1 MDRGTPPIRLFA
13 GRRAGFTLVELL
25 VVIAVITVLLAAV
38 IVASS
43 TLINSAKARNT
54 SALLATVRQAVEQF
68 RSDQTRKPTLTSVR
82 QQTVTYASRYGQD
95 PPDEVEPFTL
105 KGLPTTS
112 GNAGTL
118 GAGKARLVPG
128 PDNGQPP
135 PGRMRFYRGL
145 PAEQAANEHRDQTA
159 MIAAIRMFSEAG
171 SVMLDSVPARNWS
184 PGVLNPTG
192 GLPMLFLDR
201 GPGLNGTWNA
211 SEDLA
216 IRHIVDDW
224 GTELGYMSQRDW
236 RPTGAGSLDTTSTN
250 SPEWNQASTQM
261 LKLNGD
267 QPVIFSYGPNGR
279 EQLTRE
285 AMGDTGAASLAADWV
300 SNSGRLLNAMNAD
313 NVYAHDGLAAKLN
326 KGVND

>member
-1 MDRGTPPIRLFA
+1 M
-13 GRRAGFTLVELL
+13 
-25 VVIAVITVLLAAV
+25 VIAVIAVLLAAV

-43 TLINSAKARNT
+43 TLINTAKTRNT
-54 SALLATVRQAVEQF
+54 SGLLATVQLAVEQF
-68 RSDQTRKPTLTSVR
+68 RSDQGRKPTLASVR
-82 QQTVTYASRYGQD
+82 QQNVTYASRYGQD

-105 KGLPTTS
+105 KGLPTAS

-118 GAGKARLVPG
+118 GVGKARLVPG

-145 PAEQAANEHRDQTA
+145 PPEQAANEHRDQTA

-171 SVMLDSVPARNWS
+171 SVMLDNIPARNWS
-184 PGVLNPTG
+184 PGVLNATSG
-192 GLPMLFLDR
+192 VPMLFLDR
-201 GPGLNGTWNA
+201 GPGLNGNWNA
-211 SEDLA
+211 GEDLA

-261 LKLNGD
+261 VKLNGD

-279 EQLTRE
+279 EQMTRE
-285 AMGDTGAASLAADWV
+285 VMGDTGAASLVTDWV
-300 SNSGRLLNAMNAD
+300 SNGGRLLNALNAD
-313 NVYAHDGLAAKLN
+313 NIYAQEGLAAKLT
-326 KGVND
+326 KGVSE